1 MKKLLSLVLAG
12 SLLISC
18 ADYDDRFDSL
28 SQALTELE
36 AENAAL
42 EAQILGMQAASAS
55 AAQATADKLAEF
67 QEAVGGIITILTKLS
82 GDSEDIIEDVAEI
95 IARIAALAE
104 AVETNA
110 ITIDGIAEE
119 IAAIQAML
127 DTINE
132 NVLHHSGGGS
142 TAGTGSEHHSGGGSS
157 DDETSE
163 NAVTDNGDDAL
174 DLIVTA
180 PAGTTSFRLTGPW
193 WGWDPNGGPEGTD
206 NGDGTWTITIPN
218 IEAAIAGDQNNKM
231 EYLYVANG
239 VQENLIDNAANGE
252 CADRIVTNEEMRNLN
267 TDYVNYANRVI
278 RPGDGDQA
286 ETYDSCSIDT
296 ID

>member
-1 MKKLLSLVLAG
+1 MKKLLSFVLAG
-12 SLLISC
+12 TLLVSC

-28 SQALTELE
+28 NQALTELE

-55 AAQATADKLAEF
+55 AAQATAAKLAEF
-67 QEAVGGIITILTKLS
+67 QEAVGGIVTALTTLGQASEATIQQVT
-82 GDSEDIIEDVAEI
+82 III
-95 IARIAALAE
+95 QRIAALAE

-110 ITIDGIAEE
+110 ITAAGIAEE

-142 TAGTGSEHHSGGGSS
+142 TAGTGSEHNSGEGSS

-163 NAVTDNGDDAL
+163 DAVTDNGDDAL

-180 PAGTTSFRLTGPW
+180 PEGTTAMRIVGPW
-193 WGWDPNGGPEGTD
+193 WGNWDPNAGPVGTD
-206 NGDGTWTITIPN
+206 NGDGTFTFTFETPPG
-218 IEAAIAGDQNNKM
+218 ADM
-231 EYLYVANG
+231 EYKYTADGVYEDLLDNVA
-239 VQENLIDNAANGE
+239 ASE
-252 CADRIVTNEEMRNLN
+252 CTDRIEGGMMI
-267 TDYVNYANRVI
+267 TDYNGYANRI
-278 RPGDGDQA
+278 WKLDSGDQA
-286 ETYDSCSIDT
+286 ETYSSCSIDT